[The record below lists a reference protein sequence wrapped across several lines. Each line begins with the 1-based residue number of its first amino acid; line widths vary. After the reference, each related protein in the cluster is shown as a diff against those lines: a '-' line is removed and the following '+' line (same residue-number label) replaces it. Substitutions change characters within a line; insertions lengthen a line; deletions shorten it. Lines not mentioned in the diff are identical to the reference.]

1 MNHPS
6 DPGDVMGPTVAL
18 RPRRPD
24 PRMRDWAPPRAEPG
38 DTDGPATLASD
49 DEDDAGLLR
58 LVGAVATALVVL
70 AAAGSLLA

>member
-6 DPGDVMGPTVAL
+6 DPGDVMGPTAAL

-24 PRMRDWAPPRAEPG
+24 PRVQDWAPPRADLG
-38 DTDGPATLASD
+38 DADGTAALATN

-58 LVGAVATALVVL
+58 LVGAEATALVVL